1 MQPIIVLIAVFVL
14 SFVAGFGWRTGS
26 VAARLVGLMLRGRR
40 DTSRAPQ
47 RAQDA
52 SEAHRIKPD
61 EADEP
66 ARGRTAKLHSSGK
79 Q

>member
-52 SEAHRIKPD
+52 SEAHRIKAD
-61 EADEP
+61 DADEP
-66 ARGRTAKLHSSGK
+66 ARGQVRRTRFFE
-79 Q
+79 

>member
-1 MQPIIVLIAVFVL
+1 MQPITILIAVFVL

-52 SEAHRIKPD
+52 SEAHRIKAD
-61 EADEP
+61 DADEP
-66 ARGRTAKLHSSGK
+66 ARGQVRRTRFFE
-79 Q
+79 

>member
-1 MQPIIVLIAVFVL
+1 MQPITVLIAILVL

-52 SEAHRIKPD
+52 SEAHRIKAD

-66 ARGRTAKLHSSGK
+66 ARGQVRRTRFFE
-79 Q
+79 

>member
-52 SEAHRIKPD
+52 AEAHRIKAD

-66 ARGRTAKLHSSGK
+66 ARGQSG
-79 Q
+79 QTPFFQ

>member
-26 VAARLVGLMLRGRR
+26 VAARLAGLMLRGRR

-52 SEAHRIKPD
+52 SEAHRNKPD
-61 EADEP
+61 ETDEP
-66 ARGRTAKLHSSGK
+66 ARGASRQTPFFR
-79 Q
+79 

>member
-1 MQPIIVLIAVFVL
+1 MQPITILIAVFVL

-66 ARGRTAKLHSSGK
+66 ARGQSG
-79 Q
+79 QTPFFQ

>member
-14 SFVAGFGWRTGS
+14 SFIAGFGWRTGS

-66 ARGRTAKLHSSGK
+66 ARGQSG
-79 Q
+79 QTPFFQ

>member
-66 ARGRTAKLHSSGK
+66 ARGQSG
-79 Q
+79 QTPFFQ

>member
-1 MQPIIVLIAVFVL
+1 MQPITILIAVFVL

-26 VAARLVGLMLRGRR
+26 VMARVFWRLLVHQR
-40 DTSRAPQ
+40 DTTRSLQ

-66 ARGRTAKLHSSGK
+66 ARGQVRRTRFFE
-79 Q
+79 

>member
-1 MQPIIVLIAVFVL
+1 MQPIIILIAVFVL

-52 SEAHRIKPD
+52 SEAHRIKAD

-66 ARGRTAKLHSSGK
+66 ARGQVRRTRFFE
-79 Q
+79 

>member
-1 MQPIIVLIAVFVL
+1 MQPIIILIAVFVL

-66 ARGRTAKLHSSGK
+66 ARGQSG
-79 Q
+79 QTPFFQ

>member
-1 MQPIIVLIAVFVL
+1 MQPLIVLIAIFVL
-14 SFVAGFGWRTGS
+14 TFVAGFGWRTGS

-66 ARGRTAKLHSSGK
+66 ARGQSG
-79 Q
+79 QTPFFQ